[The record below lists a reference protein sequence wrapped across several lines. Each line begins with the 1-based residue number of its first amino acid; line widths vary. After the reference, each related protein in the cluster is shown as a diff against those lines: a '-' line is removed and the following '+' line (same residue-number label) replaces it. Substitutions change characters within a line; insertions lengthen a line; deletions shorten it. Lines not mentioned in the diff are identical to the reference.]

1 MPIDRSK
8 WYNMWGNLIAGIKP
22 YKNPNNWPRTSI
34 VDDWDGT
41 IQSLN
46 CGSFTNYGTLVALK
60 PVSAS
65 SSVSYAGGNG
75 GSYPTQTVNSTGVT
89 GLNAKLQSGFFLL
102 SSGTLTYTISGT
114 PSTSGTASFAIQVG
128 GKSCTLRRVVEQ
140 QLVAPPNAFI
150 LKAQL
155 LTGDIIDGRIGSSE
169 GYYRILYWDGTSE
182 ILPSW
187 TTFQKTNTSV
197 PDGTMNSYGPKLIKI
212 WSCDVNGNVNT
223 GMMPGYISSIELTN
237 NKYLEFSLD
246 KVTQLKYLTIK
257 NNTVI
262 TTSDLNFSLLTNIE
276 HITLE
281 NLQSFTGVMS
291 LTNIPNWQQP
301 SFIKLDG
308 TITSNRSEWN
318 SPHYV
323 TKLLNITNLPITSLD
338 LGGHDGV
345 TMLQLSNCT
354 NLTNINST
362 GCENLDN
369 IDLRNNAA
377 LVSTDLQ
384 LPYLDTIIILD
395 SPNYSSSIMQLP
407 NNLKRLFLENVGV
420 SAINLLNLTSLTD
433 LSLKDMSQ
441 LDITPSIFD
450 TTISTFHSNT
460 NLWNSLERLYLVN
473 INWPYIDLASFGE
486 LFTIE
491 LKQLDITSFNLPY
504 SAKDVDIYRLT
515 SVTPTEVDSLLT
527 GLDASG
533 VVNGSLTRTKY
544 STNDLLRT
552 HASDTAL
559 TNLISKGWS
568 LYGFNVTQL

>member
-46 CGSFTNYGTLVALK
+46 CGSFINYGTLEVLK

-65 SSVSYAGGNG
+65 SSVLYTGGNG
-75 GSYPTQTVNSTGVT
+75 GSYPAQTVNSTDVT
-89 GLNAKLQSGFFLL
+89 GLVAKLQSGFFLL
-102 SSGTLTYTISGT
+102 SGGTLTYTISGT
-114 PSTSGTASFAIQVG
+114 PSISGTASFAIQVG
-128 GKSCTLRRVVEQ
+128 GKSCTLRRVVEE

-155 LTGDIIDGRIGSSE
+155 LTGDIIDGRIGTSE

-223 GMMPGYISSIELTN
+223 GMVPGYISSIELTN

-246 KVTQLKYLTIK
+246 KVTQLNYLTIK
-257 NNTVI
+257 NNSVI

-281 NLQSFTGVMS
+281 NLQSFTGAMS

-323 TKLLNITNLPITSLD
+323 TKLLDITNLPITSLD

-354 NLTNINST
+354 NLTTINST

-377 LVSTDLQ
+377 LVGADLQ

-420 SAINLLNLTSLTD
+420 SAVNLLNLTSLTD
-433 LSLKDMSQ
+433 LSLKDMPQ
-441 LDITPSIFD
+441 IDITPSIFD
-450 TTISTFHSNT
+450 TTISTFHNNT
-460 NLWNSLERLYLVN
+460 NLLNSLERLYLVN
-473 INWPYIDLASFGE
+473 VNWPYIDLVSFGE

-491 LKQLDITSFNLPY
+491 LKQLDVTSFNLPS
-504 SAKDVDIYRLT
+504 SAKDIDIYRLP

-533 VVNGSLTRTKY
+533 VVNGSLTKTKY
-544 STNDLLRT
+544 NTNDLLRT